1 MRSRILSVSLSA
13 LLVIVFLGTVVSPAR
28 AQLGV
33 AAGLN
38 FESAGDIEL
47 TTENNGTLD
56 NSSGYH
62 LGVVYDMNLGAASLR
77 PALIYR
83 RVGEYEFSQDALPGG
98 EDAFDVAAWE
108 VPVDLRFTV
117 LPTPLV
123 SPYLLGGAM
132 ATFPRGEDEFDDA
145 LKDVSYSFNVGVGVD
160 LSLGSALALQPEF
173 RYEFGATSFV
183 EDEFEIGDVQFTP
196 QDSPRFSA
204 FSLRLNVLF

>member
-1 MRSRILSVSLSA
+1 MRSQLTSVSLSA
-13 LLVIVFLGTVVSPAR
+13 LLIAVLLGSAASPAH

-47 TTENNGTLD
+47 STENNGTLE

-62 LGVVYDMNLGAASLR
+62 LGIVYDMNLGAASLR
-77 PALIYR
+77 PGLFYR

-98 EDAFDVAAWE
+98 EDAFDIAAWE
-108 VPVDLRFTV
+108 VPLDLRFTV

-132 ATFPRGEDEFDDA
+132 ATFPRGENDFDDA
-145 LKDVSYSFNVGVGVD
+145 LRDVSYSFNVGVGVD
-160 LSLGSALALQPEF
+160 LSLGSSLTLQPEF

-183 EDEFEIGDVQFTP
+183 EDEFEIGDIEFTP
-196 QDSPRFSA
+196 QESPRFSA